1 MLGNNSI
8 GDVPIAGT
16 IKNKGRVFSDLILKR
31 NISETI
37 TSSLTILRRVKRWIK
52 AEKPTSNW
60 SKGTKPSS
68 NWSKGT
74 KPSSNWTRTEKPDY

>member
-16 IKNKGRVFSDLILKR
+16 INKGRVFTSSLTIKR
-31 NISETI
+31 NISEAI

-68 NWSKGT
+68 NW
-74 KPSSNWTRTEKPDY
+74 TRTEKPDY

>member
-31 NISETI
+31 NINYEAI
-37 TSSLTILRRVKRWIK
+37 TSSLTILRKVRRWIK

-68 NWSKGT
+68 NW
-74 KPSSNWTRTEKPDY
+74 TRTEKPDY